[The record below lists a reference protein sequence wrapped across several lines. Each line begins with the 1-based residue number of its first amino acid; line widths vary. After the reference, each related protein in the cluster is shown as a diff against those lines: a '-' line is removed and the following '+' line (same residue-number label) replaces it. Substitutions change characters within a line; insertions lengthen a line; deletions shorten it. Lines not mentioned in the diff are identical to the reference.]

1 MTTRSGQD
9 HSGDKSASQEELSY
23 SFKPSAVGAP
33 WEFQLTDRALQWR
46 KGRLAGAIAYD
57 DVRRVRLSF
66 RPVTLQNQRF
76 LAEVWPKRGPKLEIA
91 SSSWKSIVEQERLDA
106 AYRRFIAALHARLAA
121 AGSCAAFETGSPPLL
136 YWPGVVIF
144 AGTALALAGLA
155 VRALQVG
162 AMAGALFVGGFL
174 ALFLWQA
181 GTFFRRNR
189 PGRYRADQLP
199 PELLPR

>member
-1 MTTRSGQD
+1 MTESGGQD
-9 HSGDKSASQEELSY
+9 DFEQASISPQELSY
-23 SFKPSAVGAP
+23 SFKSSVMGAP
-33 WEFQLTDRALQWR
+33 WEFRLTARALEWR
-46 KGRLAGAIAYD
+46 KGRLAGAVAYD
-57 DVRRVRLSF
+57 DIRRVRLSF

-106 AYRRFIAALHARLAA
+106 AYRRFIAALHQRLAA
-121 AGSCAAFETGSPPLL
+121 SGSNAAFETGSPPLL
-136 YWPGVVIF
+136 YWPGLAIF
-144 AGTALALAGLA
+144 AGTALGLAALA

-162 AMAGALFVGGFL
+162 TLVAAVFIGGFL

-189 PGRYRADQLP
+189 PGRYGADQLP
-199 PELLPR
+199 PELFPK